1 MPREA
6 TQSTTL
12 TVHGVE
18 IPKLGLGTWQLTGA
32 ACEAAVADALAL
44 GYRHVDTARMY
55 GNEAEVGR
63 AIAAS
68 GVARGDVFLTT
79 KLLPSALSAA
89 GVRRQ
94 LDCSL
99 SDLRLD
105 HVDLL
110 LIHWP
115 ATDGTPLAETLG
127 AMRELQEQGTVRQL
141 GVSNFPSAMVR
152 EALELAPIVCD
163 QVEYHPYLGQPEL
176 LALARERDLV
186 ITAYSPLAQ
195 GAVLRDPVIRRIA
208 EVHGRTPAQIV
219 LRWLLDQPQVAAVP
233 KAAGHEHRVANL
245 DVFSFE
251 LSDDE
256 RGAIASLQRGR
267 RTIDPSFA
275 PDWD

>member
-1 MPREA
+1 MPKEA
-6 TQSTTL
+6 TDSTTL
-12 TVHGVE
+12 TVQGIE
-18 IPKLGLGTWQLTGA
+18 IPKLGLGTWQMTGS
-32 ACEAAVADALAL
+32 ACERAVADALAL
-44 GYRHVDTARMY
+44 GYRHIDTARMY
-55 GNEAEVGR
+55 ANEREVGR
-63 AIAAS
+63 AIAAA
-68 GVARGDVFLTT
+68 GVDRDELFLTT

-94 LDCSL
+94 LAASL
-99 SDLRLD
+99 SELRLD

-127 AMRELQEQGTVRQL
+127 AMRECQEQGAVRHL

-176 LALARERDLV
+176 LALARERDLM

-195 GAVLRDPVIRRIA
+195 GEVLREPVIRRIA
-208 EVHGRTPAQIV
+208 QAHERTPSQVV

-233 KAAGHEHRVANL
+233 KAARHEHRASNL

-256 RGAIASLQRGR
+256 RDAIGALQRGG
-267 RTIDPSFA
+267 RTIDPSWG

>member
-6 TQSTTL
+6 TRTT
-12 TVHGVE
+12 TVTVQGVE

-32 ACEAAVADALAL
+32 ACERAVAEALAL

-55 GNEAEVGR
+55 ANEAEVGR
-63 AIAAS
+63 AIAAADI
-68 GVARGDVFLTT
+68 AREELFLTT
-79 KLLPSALSAA
+79 KLLPSALSAD

-94 LDCSL
+94 LDGSL
-99 SDLRLD
+99 SDLGLD

-127 AMRELQEQGTVRQL
+127 AMVDAQQQGAVRHL

-163 QVEYHPYLGQPEL
+163 QVEYHPYLGQPDL
-176 LALARERDLV
+176 LALARERDLM

-195 GAVLRDPVIRRIA
+195 GAVLRDRVIRRIA
-208 EVHGRTPAQIV
+208 EAHGRSGAQVV

-233 KAAGHEHRVANL
+233 KASGHDHLAANL

-251 LSDDE
+251 LTDDE
-256 RGAIASLQRGR
+256 RGAIAGLHRGR